1 TLGARRQPNR
11 LRTRGDVLRMDDVD
25 RRIIALLGADARA
38 SYAEIGTQV
47 ALSAPAVKRRVDRLR
62 ASGVIKGFTAV
73 LDPAAIGWTTERCG
87 DTGSLRLAAATSC
100 PELMSNLR
108 AATRPLVGAY
118 GLGVTDLN
126 GTLPGGAPVPGAA
139 AAAPKAAD
147 AGGAGGGTPAYSGT
161 NTA

>member
-1 TLGARRQPNR
+1 MTAKTAARCALAATL
-11 LRTRGDVLRMDDVD
+11 
-25 RRIIALLGADARA
+25 ALLTGCSA
-38 SYAEIGTQV
+38 
-47 ALSAPAVKRRVDRLR
+47 APAPHPSR
-62 ASGVIKGFTAV
+62 
-73 LDPAAIGWTTERCG
+73 TTTRSG

-100 PELMSNLR
+100 PELMSNLH

-161 NTA
+161 NTAEPGADEPDLVKTEIGRAHV